1 MSATTRATVAGDPS
15 AAPSSR
21 TRSRRGGRSVLRQG
35 LTYLALTVTALV
47 FVAPIAYML
56 IGSFKPSGQVI
67 SGLGGFVPS
76 DLSLDNYTGML
87 ARFDS
92 DATGRFRD
100 FYSTSLI
107 VSTVVVVG
115 GLLVNSIGAYALARL
130 RWHGRDAVLLIVVA
144 LVILPFEAIAVPLF
158 YLLNDHRNTYYVQFL
173 PFVASAFSIYLF
185 YSFFVGLPREM
196 EEAARIDGAGPWRTF
211 FSIIVPMSKPVF
223 ATVTI
228 LSFLTSWGSFLWPV
242 MMVDQPQRRPLP
254 LEIAVFQGQPPTEW
268 GQIFAFGVL
277 LVLPVLLVFLL
288 FQRWFVQSF
297 ASSGMKG

>member
-1 MSATTRATVAGDPS
+1 MSVPSTTSPVRGMSHHRPPARRARQLRG
-15 AAPSSR
+15 AAQKAAAY
-21 TRSRRGGRSVLRQG
+21 VV
-35 LTYLALTVTALV
+35 LTVVALV

-56 IGSFKPSGQVI
+56 IGSLKPTGQVI
-67 SGLGGFVPS
+67 GGLSGFVPR
-76 DLSLDNYTGML
+76 DLTVDNYTEMF
-87 ARFDS
+87 ARFTS
-92 DATGRFRD
+92 DATGRFSD

-107 VSTVVVVG
+107 VSTVVVTV
-115 GLLVNSIGAYALARL
+115 GLLVNSMAAYSLARL
-130 RWHGRDAVLLIVVA
+130 RWRGRDNVLLLVVA

-158 YLLNDHRNTYYVQFL
+158 YLLNDHRNTYYVQFM
-173 PFVASAFSIYLF
+173 PFIASAFSIYLF
-185 YSFFVGLPREM
+185 YSFFVGLPKEM

-211 FSIIVPMSKPVF
+211 FLIIVPVSKPVF

-254 LEIAVFQGQPPTEW
+254 LQIAVFQGQPPTDW
-268 GQIFAFGVL
+268 GEIFAFGVL
-277 LVLPVLLVFLL
+277 MVLPVLVVFLL

>member
-1 MSATTRATVAGDPS
+1 MSATTQDRAQGGTL
-15 AAPSSR
+15 
-21 TRSRRGGRSVLRQG
+21 RRVGS
-35 LTYLALTVTALV
+35 YLVLTVLALV
-47 FVAPIAYML
+47 FVAPIAYMV
-56 IGSFKPSGQVI
+56 IGSLKPSGEVI
-67 SGLGGFVPS
+67 SGLGGFVPRN
-76 DLSLDNYTGML
+76 LTTENYTGML
-87 ARFDS
+87 SRFDS
-92 DATGRFRD
+92 DATGRFAD
-100 FYSTSLI
+100 FYGTSLL
-107 VSTVVVVG
+107 VSSVVVIG
-115 GLLVNSIGAYALARL
+115 GLLVNSMAAYALARL
-130 RWHGRDAVLLIVVA
+130 RWRGRDAVLMLVVA

-185 YSFFVGLPREM
+185 YSFFVGLPKEM

-211 FSIIVPMSKPVF
+211 FKVIVPMSKPVF

-277 LVLPVLLVFLL
+277 MVLPVLVVFLL

>member
-1 MSATTRATVAGDPS
+1 MSVPSTTSPVRGMSHHRPPARRARQLRG
-15 AAPSSR
+15 AAQKAAAY
-21 TRSRRGGRSVLRQG
+21 VV
-35 LTYLALTVTALV
+35 LTVVALV

-56 IGSFKPSGQVI
+56 IGSLKPTGQVI
-67 SGLGGFVPS
+67 GGLSGFVPR
-76 DLSLDNYTGML
+76 DLTVDNYTEMF
-87 ARFDS
+87 ARFTS
-92 DATGRFRD
+92 DATGRFSD

-107 VSTVVVVG
+107 VSTVVVTI
-115 GLLVNSIGAYALARL
+115 GLLVNSMAAYSLARL
-130 RWHGRDAVLLIVVA
+130 RWRGRDNVLLLVVA

-158 YLLNDHRNTYYVQFL
+158 YLLNDHRNTYYVQFM
-173 PFVASAFSIYLF
+173 PFIASAFSIYLF
-185 YSFFVGLPREM
+185 YSFFVGLPKEM

-211 FSIIVPMSKPVF
+211 FLIIVPVSKPVF

-254 LEIAVFQGQPPTEW
+254 LQIAVFQGQPPTDW
-268 GQIFAFGVL
+268 GEIFAFGVL
-277 LVLPVLLVFLL
+277 MVLPVLVVFLL

>member
-56 IGSFKPSGQVI
+56 
-67 SGLGGFVPS
+67 
-76 DLSLDNYTGML
+76 
-87 ARFDS
+87 
-92 DATGRFRD
+92 TGRFRD
-100 FYSTSLI
+100 FYRTSLI

-173 PFVASAFSIYLF
+173 PFVASAFSIYL
-185 YSFFVGLPREM
+185 
-196 EEAARIDGAGPWRTF
+196 
-211 FSIIVPMSKPVF
+211 
-223 ATVTI
+223 
-228 LSFLTSWGSFLWPV
+228 
-242 MMVDQPQRRPLP
+242 
-254 LEIAVFQGQPPTEW
+254 
-268 GQIFAFGVL
+268 
-277 LVLPVLLVFLL
+277 
-288 FQRWFVQSF
+288 
-297 ASSGMKG
+297 